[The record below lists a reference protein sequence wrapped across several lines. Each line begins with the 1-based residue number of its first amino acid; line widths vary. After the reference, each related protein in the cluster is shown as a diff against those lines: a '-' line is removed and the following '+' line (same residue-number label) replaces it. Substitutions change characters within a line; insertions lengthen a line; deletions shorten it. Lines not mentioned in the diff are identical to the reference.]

1 MKFNI
6 ITLGCKVNTYESEM
20 MKEKLL
26 GSNYIESDINPDIII
41 INTCSVTNMADNKSK
56 KMIRSA
62 RSNNPNAILIVCG
75 CMAENHQEK
84 LNDLNI
90 DILIGNKDK
99 SKIVLLIDT
108 YLKKKMKIVK
118 FYKEKRLEFEDMSVD
133 KFSSHTRAFMKIQDG
148 CNNYCS
154 YCIIPYM
161 RGNLR
166 SKDIN
171 MAFAEAKK
179 LVANGHKEIV
189 LTGIHTGSYGKELGY
204 DLASLLTLM
213 STIENLERIRISSIE
228 ITEINDKFLSVLK
241 NNHKICDHL
250 HIPLQSGSDEI
261 LKLMNRKYNK
271 QKYMEIINK
280 IRSIRPDIS
289 ISTDVIVGFPG
300 ETAEMFNECVSFC
313 KYLEFSKIHVFPYSR
328 REGTKACELPNHLDN
343 ALKKSRAKELI
354 SVSKDLEEKY
364 NQKFFNRECLVLIE
378 EVKDEISIG
387 HTSNYLKVLIDEK
400 LETNKTYNVK
410 ITEVYQECV
419 KGKIIN
425 CDK

>member
-1 MKFNI
+1 MKFKI

-26 GSNYIESDINPDIII
+26 ECNYIEDDSNPDIII
-41 INTCSVTNMADNKSK
+41 VNTCSVTNMADNKSK

-62 RSNNPNAILIVCG
+62 RTNNPNAILIVCG
-75 CMAENHQEK
+75 CMAQNHQEK

-99 SKIVLLIDT
+99 SKITFLIDM
-108 YLKKKMKIVK
+108 YLKDKNKIIK
-118 FYKEKRLEFEDMSVD
+118 FYNDKRLEFEDMSVFR
-133 KFSSHTRAFMKIQDG
+133 FSSHTRAFMKIQDG

-171 MAFAEAKK
+171 AALKEAQV

-204 DLASLLTLM
+204 DLADLLTLM
-213 STIENLERIRISSIE
+213 SKIKNLERIRISSIE
-228 ITEINDKFLSVLK
+228 ITEINDKFLETLK
-241 NNHKICDHL
+241 NNNKICNHL
-250 HIPLQSGSDEI
+250 HIPLQSGSDSI
-261 LKLMNRKYNK
+261 LKLMNRKYDT
-271 QKYMEIINK
+271 QKYTEIINK

-300 ETAEMFNECVSFC
+300 ETIEMFNDCVKFC
-313 KYLEFSKIHVFPYSR
+313 QKIEFSKIHVFPYSR
-328 REGTKACELPNHLDN
+328 REGTKACELPNHLEN
-343 ALKKSRAKELI
+343 KEKKCRAKKLIFISEELE
-354 SVSKDLEEKY
+354 KKY
-364 NQKFFNRECLVLIE
+364 NQKFLDKKCAVLIE
-378 EVKDEISIG
+378 EVKDNISIG
-387 HTSNYLKVLIDEK
+387 HTSNYLKVLIDGK
-400 LETNKTYNVK
+400 LETNKMYNVK
-410 ITEVYQECV
+410 ITEVYQEYV

-425 CDK
+425 CD